1 MGKRRLSS
9 VQSSAEELL
18 SAAASQISTKPGK
31 SEIKTLIW
39 SAGATSD
46 LISSLPAALHLAVVH
61 TLDSFKQSIKSSGS
75 VDATTGGDIG
85 LSCSPAVK
93 KVRRSSRLK
102 RQDKADGEAPP
113 PIPGSETL
121 DFQKKLQAYAYISQI
136 CVSHPQKIF
145 SPSDLLP
152 AVQFLHDNLVL
163 YEFPA
168 LLSEVSSLC
177 EFWWKDNLPERES
190 LITQLLP
197 FLLSKSLIH
206 GKKTDVYRV
215 YALREAF
222 TLFDYE
228 DESIEDLRLLL
239 VRCLIT
245 PVYLKTKEGRRFIA
259 FIVGLND
266 LLLKEAMALAR
277 SQIPFGK
284 KSVLEGYADIIFK
297 AWRGSGDS
305 VKVEIELG
313 FLQGLIDGAIHAQT
327 KLFSASI
334 RRVLSR
340 FISQRTTPGVDKLLF
355 RLAEPVLFRSLQVAN
370 SDVRRNA
377 LFLLLDLFPLEDPD
391 VTKEEKDT
399 LLEKQFF
406 LLHKLLLDD
415 CPEIR
420 AVTVEGLCRILNLF
434 WEVIPSLTITK
445 VLGKVIDD
453 MSLDMCNEVRLSTL
467 NGIIYLLENPQS
479 HEVMKVLLPRLGG
492 LLFDPS
498 LSVRIATTDLLLEVG
513 RIRAFQFNKVVS
525 LESLFS
531 SLANDHER
539 VAQKITRLLIPSYFP
554 STLTPKEACSRFI
567 ALMRRS
573 PVAGARFCEFALSEG
588 SSSKSLLELLRF
600 SLCLIL
606 EENPPSS
613 DQLDGLIIA
622 SANIFSCIATQLSD
636 KVKMELFSVDKL
648 KSLLSAATS
657 SRALAAVLT
666 IASMI
671 SPNDLYGLRDRCLDF
686 VIECIGLSNDL
697 EKQGLV
703 RKIHRLCF
711 SCGWFTELCGILS
724 SSLQSIASRFL
735 VKFGLGMPPKVL
747 QSLKKKIKLSG
758 NISGRFGVLASK
770 EKLTSYKSK
779 SEKDLG
785 LAAGIAWQIKDLI
798 ADDDMRKTLSQSPN
812 FEISFHSLNVISQ
825 VSIEMCVRNKSF
837 DASPIAALASLAVYL
852 SLQKDDSEI
861 IKNDAEDGLQC
872 TNSYVKFPTLDN
884 TLNNLLHW
892 AEKMFNRAQLAESA
906 TPSSS
911 IYNDTEM
918 LKSATSRS
926 RHKTAAASAS
936 KLTDASI
943 DQHPIP
949 SSRALCRFL
958 SVAQS
963 IPYSQQCLSTP
974 PLILLRAIT
983 SPSAPAISCEPPVLV
998 NSSSYAKGP
1007 YGFPRGSPRACPHHH
1022 QLSSR
1027 GPSQTVHVNYGHA
1040 PYLQLGQNFG
1050 PTATSIYSTC
1060 LVQLEACLDDVP
1072 LLCELATATAHRKSV
1087 SPPLSIASSYR
1098 LPVDYTMFLHSL
1110 ETLTRLISVVLR
1122 FWRSM
1127 TLTRSARSL
1136 NSSSISS
1143 PPPASAN
1150 QWVLM
1155 TTIYAK
1161 GSEFKLDMPEAKCIE
1176 NVMKMCSSI
1185 LKFCADTTTMK
1196 LVDRN
1201 DISYLRFS
1209 SAYTRHVLSSMRGYR
1224 HEVSSFKEE
1233 DLKEVF
1239 YYLKSSFT
1247 YSAKLLHLVLQQSN
1261 ELSTVPVEAFY
1272 LSNDLID
1279 LITAVEPYFGI
1290 KYASQMLSI
1299 VKPWLPVLILGVGC
1313 NQLIKPRQQEC
1324 ESNISRPCRHHF
1336 PTWLAVLS
1344 KTELHEI
1351 SRAGEE
1357 ENDGSVSAE
1366 EASVF
1371 TKFIL
1376 MVVVML
1382 KKGSLRIMD
1391 AIGCVLLVGL
1401 DVGLETR
1408 DFGLVLGLVHF
1419 ICVKLLGKEFTSWKE
1434 LEQMTSY
1441 LQEIYPRIE
1450 SEITNPSL
1458 SEDERGK
1465 LETAKTLLTSLWL
1478 NRE

>member
-46 LISSLPAALHLAVVH
+46 LISSVPAALRLAVVH

-75 VDATTGGDIG
+75 VDATTGGDTG

-197 FLLSKSLIH
+197 FILSKSLIH

-305 VKVEIELG
+305 VKVEIEHG

-406 LLHKLLLDD
+406 LLQKLLLDD

-445 VLGKVIDD
+445 VLGKVVDD

-492 LLFDPS
+492 LLSDPS
-498 LSVRIATTDLLLEVG
+498 LSVRIATADLLLEVG

-554 STLTPKEACSRFI
+554 LTLTPKEACRRFI

-606 EENPPSS
+606 EENSPSS

-657 SRALAAVLT
+657 SRALTAVLT

-671 SPNDLYGLRDRCLDF
+671 SPNDLHGLRDRCLDF

-798 ADDDMRKTLSQSPN
+798 ADDDMRKTLFQSPN

-861 IKNDAEDGLQC
+861 IKNDAEDGPQC
-872 TNSYVKFPTLDN
+872 TNSHVKFPTLDN

-918 LKSATSRS
+918 LKPATSRS

-936 KLTDASI
+936 KLTD
-943 DQHPIP
+943 
-949 SSRALCRFL
+949 
-958 SVAQS
+958 
-963 IPYSQQCLSTP
+963 
-974 PLILLRAIT
+974 
-983 SPSAPAISCEPPVLV
+983 
-998 NSSSYAKGP
+998 
-1007 YGFPRGSPRACPHHH
+1007 
-1022 QLSSR
+1022 
-1027 GPSQTVHVNYGHA
+1027 
-1040 PYLQLGQNFG
+1040 
-1050 PTATSIYSTC
+1050 
-1060 LVQLEACLDDVP
+1060 
-1072 LLCELATATAHRKSV
+1072 
-1087 SPPLSIASSYR
+1087 
-1098 LPVDYTMFLHSL
+1098 
-1110 ETLTRLISVVLR
+1110 
-1122 FWRSM
+1122 
-1127 TLTRSARSL
+1127 
-1136 NSSSISS
+1136 
-1143 PPPASAN
+1143 
-1150 QWVLM
+1150 
-1155 TTIYAK
+1155 

-1185 LKFCADTTTMK
+1185 LKFCADTTAMK

-1224 HEVSSFKEE
+1224 HEVSSFKE
-1233 DLKEVF
+1233 DDFKEVF

-1279 LITAVEPYFGI
+1279 LITAIEPYFGI

-1324 ESNISRPCRHHF
+1324 ESNINRPCRHHF

-1344 KTELHEI
+1344 NTELHEI
-1351 SRAGEE
+1351 SKAGEE

-1376 MVVVML
+1376 MVVAML

-1408 DFGLVLGLVHF
+1408 DFSLVLGLVHF

-1458 SEDERGK
+1458 SEDETGK